1 MSTSSETADQQRYT
15 LVELP
20 EKGNILKNGNTLSL
34 GDTFTQEDVNSGVIT
49 YANTQTQLFTDSFK
63 ADITNGENGWLPNQ
77 QVNIEATTVGTSSFE
92 LSNLSLYPN
101 PSQGMISIRFE
112 SRDDNPVDIQVFDFQ
127 GRRMFAKKFDVVN
140 AIFNQNIHIG
150 NLANGVYLVR
160 INQGDRTIVK
170 NVMVLK

>member
-1 MSTSSETADQQRYT
+1 
-15 LVELP
+15 
-20 EKGNILKNGNTLSL
+20 
-34 GDTFTQEDVNSGVIT
+34 
-49 YANTQTQLFTDSFK
+49 
-63 ADITNGENGWLPNQ
+63 
-77 QVNIEATTVGTSSFE
+77 
-92 LSNLSLYPN
+92 
-101 PSQGMISIRFE
+101 MISIRFE